1 MLPYIAAPWIRHAN
15 GDRTVQQK
23 NINLFNLY
31 LIWSIY
37 FKYDLSVS
45 IYLGIIF
52 MDTLSENGVYHRI
65 RWVECLGWNGTAK
78 KHGRMARSW
87 WKQMKKKSGNV
98 GMSGMWNL
106 KSGISGMS
114 MNFSNKKRDGDYHQ
128 HSQNMSKYV
137 KMLEKWSI
145 YHKLNSKLPVNKTS
159 VNPWLPHWPFRVKFS
174 RRACQELG
182 IENKVL
188 STREI
193 GCALKKSL
201 NHGSLNVPIEHHPSM
216 NGIWSIMATFS
227 GDVQYTQNGTVTN
240 PR

>member
-1 MLPYIAAPWIRHAN
+1 MER
-15 GDRTVQQK
+15 Q
-23 NINLFNLY
+23 
-31 LIWSIY
+31 
-37 FKYDLSVS
+37 
-45 IYLGIIF
+45 
-52 MDTLSENGVYHRI
+52 
-65 RWVECLGWNGTAK
+65 K

-114 MNFSNKKRDGDYHQ
+114 MNFSNKKRDGGLSSTQ
-128 HSQNMSKYV
+128 SKYV
-137 KMLEKWSI
+137 KICQKCWRNEASI
-145 YHKLNSKLPVNKTS
+145 INSIRSFQSTKTS
-159 VNPWLPHWPFRVKFS
+159 VNPWLPPLTIS
-174 RRACQELG
+174 RKNFHVEPARELG

-201 NHGSLNVPIEHHPSM
+201 NHGVIKCPPLNITQAWMVY
-216 NGIWSIMATFS
+216 GSIMATFS